1 MSSVRGLVP
10 SLHYARVASGRYAII
25 VPMRNAR
32 RLSFRADALSMR
44 ASVAGASAALHR
56 AHVPTSA
63 ILLVAGSVFCFTM
76 LDAITRFTT
85 QLYPVPV
92 LVWARYL
99 VQTLAMLIWLGPSMR
114 LGMIRTAR
122 LPLQVVRALV
132 VLASSL
138 LFVTALRY
146 LPLAEATAL
155 NYCTPVIVVVMGRLF
170 LHEPMT
176 PARIAFVV
184 AGAIGMLLIV
194 RPGTAVFHGAAAYA
208 LLAALCYAG
217 YQILTRLL
225 AGENPRVLLFYPAI
239 IGTLVMSALA
249 PGFDWPAAM
258 PWTHV
263 ALVIAG
269 GLFGTLG
276 HFLFILAFRH
286 APASAI
292 TPFTYMQL
300 VWATL
305 VGWVLYRHFP
315 DATAIIGM
323 LVIAG
328 SGLAIALFERRQAR
342 APAPTSVSEV

>member
-1 MSSVRGLVP
+1 
-10 SLHYARVASGRYAII
+10 
-25 VPMRNAR
+25 MRNAR
-32 RLSFRADALSMR
+32 RIPLPADAIPTTAR
-44 ASVAGASAALHR
+44 ATGASGAAHR

-85 QLYPVPV
+85 QLYSVPL

-99 VQTLAMLIWLGPSMR
+99 VQTLAMLIWLGPTMR
-114 LGMIRTAR
+114 LGMIRTER
-122 LPLQVVRALV
+122 LPLQIVRAIV

-138 LFVTALRY
+138 LFVTALRS

-170 LHEPMT
+170 LKEPMT

-194 RPGTAVFHGAAAYA
+194 RPGTAVFQGAAAYA

-225 AGENPRVLLFYPAI
+225 AGENPRVLLFYPAV

-263 ALVIAG
+263 ALIVAG
-269 GLFGTLG
+269 GLFGTAG

-305 VGWVLYRHFP
+305 VGWVLYQHFP
-315 DATAIIGM
+315 DATAIAGM

-328 SGLAIALFERRQAR
+328 SGFAIAIFERRRAR
-342 APAPTSVSEV
+342 GAAREPVSEV

>member
-1 MSSVRGLVP
+1 M
-10 SLHYARVASGRYAII
+10 
-25 VPMRNAR
+25 
-32 RLSFRADALSMR
+32 
-44 ASVAGASAALHR
+44 
-56 AHVPTSA
+56 PTSA

-85 QLYPVPV
+85 QLYSVPL

-99 VQTLAMLIWLGPSMR
+99 VQTLAMLIWLGPTMR
-114 LGMIRTAR
+114 LGMIRTER
-122 LPLQVVRALV
+122 LPLQIVRAIV

-138 LFVTALRY
+138 LFVTALRS

-170 LHEPMT
+170 LKEPMT

-194 RPGTAVFHGAAAYA
+194 RPGTAVFQGAAAYA

-225 AGENPRVLLFYPAI
+225 AGENPRVLLFYPAV

-249 PGFDWPAAM
+249 PGFDWPDAM

-263 ALVIAG
+263 ALIVAG

-300 VWATL
+300 VWAML
-305 VGWVLYRHFP
+305 LGWIFFADLP
-315 DATAIIGM
+315 DGASMVGM
-323 LVIAG
+323 LIIAG
-328 SGLAIALFERRQAR
+328 SGLAMALFERRR
-342 APAPTSVSEV
+342 GRPVLPEPPAVD